1 MPGSHLPL
9 CLLAAMTFKMG
20 RWTNTKTQLLELLH
34 IQNGYILQQKYML
47 EAHGSILHI
56 LSCCDETSNSQAKCD
71 TARCNMVALPQGM
84 RRASKVSASRP
95 WPWRDLRHKNSSPVI
110 FVMDVAIKSS
120 RESDSST
127 TKPTLYQMSALR
139 PLEPWSVCYHKI
151 TLGDICHLPFYGTE
165 PFIFSKWAESNIF
178 STADFWFC
186 LVAIVWS
193 WWWWHNRCKNQMLN
207 HTRIKA
213 RCWAVWQS

>member
-1 MPGSHLPL
+1 MPGSHPPLCLSSKMTWEDEQTHKHKHKNKTTNTKTLGMPGSHPPL

-20 RWTNTKTQLLELLH
+20 RWANTKTQLLELLH

-95 WPWRDLRHKNSSPVI
+95 WPWRGLFCVSNCVHVCVFECLCILCKFLCV
-110 FVMDVAIKSS
+110 
-120 RESDSST
+120 
-127 TKPTLYQMSALR
+127 
-139 PLEPWSVCYHKI
+139 SVCGAHLRCQLLDLDPGVTFATKI
-151 TLGDICHLPFYGTE
+151 H
-165 PFIFSKWAESNIF
+165 
-178 STADFWFC
+178 
-186 LVAIVWS
+186 
-193 WWWWHNRCKNQMLN
+193 R
-207 HTRIKA
+207 R
-213 RCWAVWQS
+213 

>member
-1 MPGSHLPL
+1 MIVKLNKGDDWRRFELFHCESRLSGMPGSHLPL

-20 RWTNTKTQLLELLH
+20 RWAKTKTQLLELLH

-95 WPWRDLRHKNSSPVI
+95 WPWRGLFCVSNCVHVCV
-110 FVMDVAIKSS
+110 F
-120 RESDSST
+120 EC
-127 TKPTLYQMSALR
+127 L
-139 PLEPWSVCYHKI
+139 SVCVFCVSFYVCLCVARI
-151 TLGDICHLPFYGTE
+151 LGVSF
-165 PFIFSKWAESNIF
+165 
-178 STADFWFC
+178 
-186 LVAIVWS
+186 
-193 WWWWHNRCKNQMLN
+193 
-207 HTRIKA
+207 
-213 RCWAVWQS
+213 